1 MLSCEINAAF
11 LPELVLAIAI
21 LVVLMHGSFLG
32 LSAAA
37 LDTYFDAEYGSV
49 NVKNFILMYHIP
61 GNGLHPY
68 VHIFQYIVLVLS
80 RPQLDE
86 LSELQEVRNAL
97 NREEKVAE
105 VKARIKEGVQEENL
119 ALINKALEMA
129 LELGCQ
135 EDSQVVAAQAVQR
148 RLTAAEEA
156 RSKTKSTKRALT
168 LKMQSKSG
176 VTRWVRWRLGSASY
190 SCVFTFVAFSIFMP
204 YLVLFHPFLSHLSH
218 CSPTPL

>member
-1 MLSCEINAAF
+1 M
-11 LPELVLAIAI
+11 
-21 LVVLMHGSFLG
+21 
-32 LSAAA
+32 
-37 LDTYFDAEYGSV
+37 
-49 NVKNFILMYHIP
+49 
-61 GNGLHPY
+61 
-68 VHIFQYIVLVLS
+68 
-80 RPQLDE
+80 
-86 LSELQEVRNAL
+86 RNAL

-176 VTRWVRWRLGSASY
+176 VTRWVWRRFLWRGTVLVFVLCYNCCLGY
-190 SCVFTFVAFSIFMP
+190 NV
-204 YLVLFHPFLSHLSH
+204 
-218 CSPTPL
+218 